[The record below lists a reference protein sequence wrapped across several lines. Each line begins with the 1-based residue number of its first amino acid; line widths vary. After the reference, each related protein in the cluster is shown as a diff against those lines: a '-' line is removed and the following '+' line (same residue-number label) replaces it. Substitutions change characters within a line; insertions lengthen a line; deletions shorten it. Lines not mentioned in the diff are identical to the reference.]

1 MKKLRLDSL
10 RVDSFATTGRVAHL
24 HGTVAGREQSRSM
37 SMCPESWNGTCY
49 ITCATCVPCAVPDT
63 EGC

>member
-10 RVDSFATTGRVAHL
+10 RVDSFATTDSVARL
-24 HGTVAGREQSRSM
+24 RGTVAGQQGWDSM
-37 SMCPESWNGTCY
+37 SRCPESWNGTCY
-49 ITCATCVPCAVPDT
+49 ITCATCVPCAIQDT